1 MNTSLRRW
9 FDTIPLTDPVERR
22 EASVFQFFLLGWL
35 VLASIGVPLLA
46 VSGAQA
52 PNPSPELQLSGS
64 LLALASTLLWLSPAI
79 ALVVLRRGHFERSVA
94 IAAVGPLISQAVAMV
109 LLGVVPSALILFFVP
124 ITFAG
129 LLAGRRLLLIVAGL
143 SVLTVVVVAILE
155 SLTPPMAG
163 FFTRA
168 LNSATGLADTGSAA
182 VTQGILLGFFFVVV
196 ALLTLLFDRF
206 GSTLRDAFVTSL
218 EREAELSSIRAS
230 LETIVAER
238 TAALQSALDDVEARA
253 EEQEHLL
260 REIEL
265 QRETIKD
272 LNVPVIPISAT
283 TLVMPLVGAL
293 DSTRL
298 RQLQEQSLQALER
311 TSARVLI
318 LDITGVPVVDSH
330 VAQGLLMT
338 VRSARLLGA
347 EVTLVGI
354 RPEVAQTI
362 VGLGIELSDVRT
374 FSDLHSALD
383 QISAAQ
389 KPMTAAIS
397 RSAA

>member
-1 MNTSLRRW
+1 MNNSLRRW
-9 FDTIPLTDPVERR
+9 FDTIPLTDPVEHRQ
-22 EASVFQFFLLGWL
+22 ASVFQYFLLGWL

-64 LLALASTLLWLSPAI
+64 LLSLASTLLWLSPAI
-79 ALVVLRRGHFERSVA
+79 ALVVLRRGHFRRAVG
-94 IAAVGPLISQAVAMV
+94 IAAIGPLISQAFAMV

-129 LLAGRRLLLIVAGL
+129 LLAGRRLLLTVAGL
-143 SVLTVVVVAILE
+143 SVLTVAVVAILE

-168 LNSATGLADTGSAA
+168 LNSATGVADTGNAA
-182 VTQGILLGFFFVVV
+182 AGQGSLLGFFFVVV

-206 GSTLRDAFVTSL
+206 GSTLRDALITSL

-298 RQLQEQSLQALER
+298 RHLQEQSLQALER

-347 EVTLVGI
+347 EVSLVGI

-362 VGLGIELSDVRT
+362 VGLGIELRDVRT

-383 QISAAQ
+383 RISA
-389 KPMTAAIS
+389 
-397 RSAA
+397 